1 MYNYNK
7 NNFEESKLEILY
19 SQVKEE
25 RRFWFDKCLSYMNF
39 YYTINITL
47 FTAYFLSNYVNEI
60 RQAVIILPILV
71 IFICYYA
78 KRINKICHNQFLE
91 NTVIMIKIEYLLG
104 MYDDINFNKES
115 PFYLDKF
122 IGIERHFKNMSK
134 FSYSEEYIKHELKE
148 KQRTY
153 YYNNKILNYMI
164 LVSVLLIIYT
174 VAYTIL
180 VNINILEIFHKL
192 SNMYFL

>member
-1 MYNYNK
+1 
-7 NNFEESKLEILY
+7 
-19 SQVKEE
+19 
-25 RRFWFDKCLSYMNF
+25 MNF

-47 FTAYFLSNYVNEI
+47 FTAYFLANYVNEVK
-60 RQAVIILPILV
+60 QAVIILPVLI

-78 KRINKICHNQFLE
+78 KKINRICHNQFLE

-104 MYDDINFNKES
+104 MYDSINFDKKA

-134 FSYSEEYIKHELKE
+134 FSYSEDYIKNELKE

-153 YYNNKILNYMI
+153 HYNNKILNYM
-164 LVSVLLIIYT
+164 LLMSVLLIIYT
-174 VAYTIL
+174 ITYTIF
-180 VNINILEIFHKL
+180 VILII
-192 SNMYFL
+192 